1 MPAKQKTTN
10 SVSHDNAPTS
20 AKGSGTTAAKGNPTA
35 RHVYKK
41 QQEKRQSQARRSL
54 RVAVADDVELE
65 ALYTAAC
72 KDLAAVVPR
81 PSYNSIV
88 VRYGHRIG
96 ESTLRRRYRNLAQ
109 SARNAH
115 TDDQLLTPEQ
125 EKVLVE
131 WLIQRGLQG
140 RPASQAAVRAQVK
153 TLIGHPPSRRWVKRF
168 ESRNP
173 SLTYSTTNGLDPK
186 RASCFNRTAIQN
198 HFQALAK
205 AIELGVKTSNMYN
218 VDEQG
223 IQRGG
228 SRKRGRKKFF
238 MGRKDIEHYKLRSEN
253 QELVTIIDCV
263 CADGNKLVPTFIFSG
278 NNTFNIDWFR
288 GHKDSHDIT

>member
-1 MPAKQKTTN
+1 MPAKQKTKSSASGGPAT
-10 SVSHDNAPTS
+10 APAVAST
-20 AKGSGTTAAKGNPTA
+20 AKGKQTA
-35 RHVYKK
+35 RGLYKK
-41 QQEKRQSQARRSL
+41 LQKKRQSKARRSL
-54 RVAVADDVELE
+54 RVAVDDDVKLE

-72 KDLAAVVPR
+72 KDLARIQPQ
-81 PSYNSIV
+81 PSYASMV
-88 VRYGHRIG
+88 KRYGHQIG
-96 ESTLRRRYRNLAQ
+96 EQTLRRRFMELTK

-115 TDDQLLTPEQ
+115 ADDQLLTPEQ
-125 EKVLVE
+125 EKVLVD

-140 RPASQAAVRAQVK
+140 RPASQAAVRAQVN
-153 TLIGHPPSRRWVKRF
+153 TLIGHRPSRGWVTRF
-168 ESRNP
+168 EARNP
-173 SLTYSTTNGLDPK
+173 GLTYSTTNGLDPR

-205 AIELGVKTSNMYN
+205 AIQLGIKTSNIYN

-238 MGRKDIEHYKLRSEN
+238 MGRKDIERYKLRSEN
-253 QELVTIIDCV
+253 QELVTIIDCI

-278 NNTFNIDWFR
+278 NQTFQVDWFQ
-288 GHKDSHDIT
+288 GHKYSQDIT